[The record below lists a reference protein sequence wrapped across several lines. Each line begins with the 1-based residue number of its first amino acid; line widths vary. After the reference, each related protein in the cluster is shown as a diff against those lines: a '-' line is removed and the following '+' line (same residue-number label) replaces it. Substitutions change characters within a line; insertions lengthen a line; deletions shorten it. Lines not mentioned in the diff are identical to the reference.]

1 MKEILKPGLNVVRCV
16 VDVVY
21 NTLLYSESK
30 LEADSA
36 CVRAVALCVSSRV
49 CVSSGN
55 STLITSLARIFI
67 GVGYNTRH
75 SIDLLKIDCNIL
87 TDIATRLF
95 R

>member
-1 MKEILKPGLNVVRCV
+1 M
-16 VDVVY
+16 Y
-21 NTLLYSESK
+21 NTLLYSESM

-36 CVRAVALCVSSRV
+36 RVHAVALCVSSRV
-49 CVSSGN
+49 CESSGN

-67 GVGYNTRH
+67 GVAYNTRH
-75 SIDLLKIDCNIL
+75 SIDLLKIDCKML